1 MIFLVVLL
9 SVYRSF
15 CKLVST
21 ISTSGSFVDKSVL
34 FVALN
39 LINTVE
45 LVE

>member
-1 MIFLVVLL
+1 MFLVGLL
-9 SVYRSF
+9 SVYRHF

-21 ISTSGSFVDKSVL
+21 IMSTSGSFVDKCVL